1 MHTQRGRCP
10 DGQTLE
16 TDDYRS
22 KKPATTSSWRI
33 CKDLLGP
40 PGSTSCLV
48 LLCWAPKLGRETLC
62 CFRLLHLLCFALVV
76 SGNNSIGKKGPR
88 CLCVVPGGTMVVCV
102 HACLCICVPVCG
114 PGLVDLGRRAIW
126 GEGSASMV
134 AQVSLQLDIQG

>member
-88 CLCVVPGGTMVVCV
+88 CLCCTRGHYGGLCACMFV
-102 HACLCICVPVCG
+102 HLCTSVWAST
-114 PGLVDLGRRAIW
+114 VDLGHRAIW
-126 GEGSASMV
+126 GKGSASVV